1 MIEFNL
7 NNENGDVA
15 IKTRNGM
22 IIIDEA
28 DRDEL
33 AARLAHTRDQD
44 RSATTNAET
53 YQTRAALQSK
63 LALHEL
69 MQDQEYWRKKWLTTN
84 TRAMN
89 EYINYHT
96 ADKARNAAMR
106 SDLEIDD
113 LLLF

>member
-7 NNENGDVA
+7 NNENGDIA

-22 IIIDEA
+22 IIIDES

-33 AARLAHTRDQD
+33 LDRLRYSRDQE
-44 RSATTNAET
+44 RSVETNSET

-69 MQDQEYWRKKWLTTN
+69 MQDQEYWRKKWVATN
-84 TRAMN
+84 SKHMN

-96 ADKARNAAMR
+96 ADQARNAALR
-106 SDLEIDD
+106 SGLELDD